1 MSNLR
6 ITIRNKIML
15 TDIPPAVEKAVKKA
29 LTIPNPLYYRL
40 LRMGN
45 TRALYNV
52 PEHFKYYHQC
62 QEYLFVGRGMQR
74 RIIEHLDTHQ
84 IPYELDSQVST
95 ATPDTRFTAEI
106 TPREY
111 QVGDTDTICAH
122 RNGVIRLGTGYGK
135 TPTACAVISKLN
147 KRTLV
152 IVPRTHLVDQ
162 FRKEIRKWF
171 GFEPGIIQGDKCVIK
186 DITIASIQTLV
197 RRHELPK
204 QLSETFGCVIVDEC
218 HGAITDKQLEAIQ
231 TFNPEYLYGMTAT
244 PRRTDKQ
251 GDAIFF
257 TFGDIIIDKD
267 LKRTSP
273 KVEIIPYYGHI
284 MLDEYSSMI
293 DQQTNDP
300 DRNNLIIE
308 HVIREFKT
316 RRKILVLTKR
326 VAHYRLLSTLLHQS
340 CVSSGSEGVDIPVVH
355 EISSEVNVKDRIAL
369 LEKLR
374 GGNSAFDV
382 IFGTY
387 SMLATGTD
395 IPALDTLIFAGDLR
409 SDVLQEQSAGRILR
423 LFGDKQHPKIID
435 IADYGNKI
443 LMNQAR
449 ERAKF
454 YSRMNW
460 L

>member
-1 MSNLR
+1 
-6 ITIRNKIML
+6 
-15 TDIPPAVEKAVKKA
+15 
-29 LTIPNPLYYRL
+29 
-40 LRMGN
+40 
-45 TRALYNV
+45 
-52 PEHFKYYHQC
+52 
-62 QEYLFVGRGMQR
+62 MQR
-74 RIIEHLDTHQ
+74 RILEHLDTHK
-84 IPYELDSQVST
+84 IPYEFDYQVST
-95 ATPDTRFTAEI
+95 ATPNHRFTATI
-106 TPREY
+106 PPREY
-111 QVGDTDTICAH
+111 QVGDTDTICAY

-135 TPTACAVISKLN
+135 TVIACSVISKLN
-147 KRTLV
+147 KKTLI
-152 IVPRTHLVDQ
+152 IVPRTHLIDQ
-162 FRKEIRKWF
+162 FRKEVQKWF
-171 GFEPGIIQGDKCVIK
+171 GFEPGIIQGNHCEVK

-197 RRHELPK
+197 RRPAIAAEY
-204 QLSETFGCVIVDEC
+204 SESFGCVIVDEC
-218 HGAITDKQLEAIQ
+218 HGSITDKQLEAIQ
-231 TFNPEYLYGMTAT
+231 TFNPEYLYGLTAT

-267 LKRTSP
+267 LERTAP
-273 KVEIIPYYGHI
+273 KVNIVPYYGHI
-284 MLDEYSSMI
+284 MLDEYANMI
-293 DQQTNDP
+293 EQQTNDP
-300 DRNNLIIE
+300 ERNKLIIE

-316 RRKILVLTKR
+316 GRKILVLTKR
-326 VAHYRLLSTLLHQS
+326 VAHYLLLSKTLRQSFVHADVDGLH
-340 CVSSGSEGVDIPVVH
+340 VPRVY
-355 EISSEVNVKDRIAL
+355 EISSEINVKDRIAL

-374 GGNSAFDV
+374 GGSDEFDV

-449 ERAKF
+449 ERARF
-454 YSRMNW
+454 YSKMNW